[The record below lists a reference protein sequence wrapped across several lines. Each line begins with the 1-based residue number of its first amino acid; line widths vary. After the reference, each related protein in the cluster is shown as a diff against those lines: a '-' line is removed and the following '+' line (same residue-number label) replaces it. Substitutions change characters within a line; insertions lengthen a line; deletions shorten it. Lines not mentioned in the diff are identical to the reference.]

1 MSDQEELLRLE
12 EENSKLRQQLEMFSA
27 SNIVDSKYAKLASE
41 VVRLQSSVS
50 QVIHL
55 YSICLDAYGSII
67 NTQME
72 QTKMF
77 YENSTRQ
84 LVNILE
90 CLSSQLRTSHHHCAM
105 EAAENPPDSGDSFDS
120 LLSRPSASS
129 DLSNYRT
136 CPDLDNFPVY
146 ENVFHDNQP
155 RSEATPTPGPGA
167 MVASAGAG
175 VTSPDSFLFKLPEA
189 EASMARLQQR
199 DDSSLGSGPAV
210 SAQQTEV
217 IRATPLARPETG
229 ARNRYC
235 ADID

>member
-1 MSDQEELLRLE
+1 
-12 EENSKLRQQLEMFSA
+12 
-27 SNIVDSKYAKLASE
+27 
-41 VVRLQSSVS
+41 
-50 QVIHL
+50 
-55 YSICLDAYGSII
+55 
-67 NTQME
+67 ME

-105 EAAENPPDSGDSFDS
+105 EAAEAPPDSGDSFDS

-155 RSEATPTPGPGA
+155 RSEATPTPGA
-167 MVASAGAG
+167 MVSSAGAG

-199 DDSSLGSGPAV
+199 EESLGSGPAV

-217 IRATPLARPETG
+217 IRATPLARPEIG
-229 ARNRYC
+229 ARNRCGANIEYNRL
-235 ADID
+235 IV